1 MNSDQFSPCVTRKM
15 INEEQTPS
23 GYFYETHL
31 HTSEASACALSSGK
45 EMAAAYK
52 KAGYSGIFVTD
63 HFFNGNTAISSDLTW
78 GERVDQFCKGYV
90 NAKEEG
96 DRIGLSV
103 FFGWEYGYKGTEFLT
118 MGLGKEFLLSFPDIL
133 QLSIFEYFALVHEN
147 GGFIIHAHPFRE
159 AFYIQKIR
167 LFPEYVDAIEG
178 INASHLDDSYDQK
191 AIQFAKENNLPITAG
206 SDAHRSSPLLG
217 GGMLFADKIHSGSDF
232 AIAIK
237 ESRPV
242 TLMKQYKKAY

>member
-1 MNSDQFSPCVTRKM
+1 MNNDLVSPLVTNKPM
-15 INEEQTPS
+15 TEKHAPL

-31 HTSEASACALSSGK
+31 HTNEASACALSSGK
-45 EMAAAYK
+45 EMAVAYK
-52 KAGYSGIFVTD
+52 NAGYSGIFVTD
-63 HFFNGNTAISSDLTW
+63 HFFNGNTAISPDLPW
-78 GERVDQFCKGYV
+78 GERVEQFCKGYE

-103 FFGWEYGYKGTEFLT
+103 FLGWEYGYKGTEFLT
-118 MGLGKEFLLSFPDIL
+118 VGLGKEFLLSFPEIL

-159 AFYIQKIR
+159 AFYIRKLR

-178 INASHLDDSYDQK
+178 INASHLEGSYDQK
-191 AIQFAKENNLPITAG
+191 AIQFAKENNLPITSG

-217 GGMLFADKIHSGSDF
+217 GGMLFKDKINSGSDF
-232 AIAIK
+232 ASAMR
-237 ESRPV
+237 EARPV
-242 TLMKQYKKAY
+242 TLMNHYMKAY